1 MMIRVL
7 NPILMLAFFLLC
19 FGLYSVKND
28 AELARQELRSI
39 NREIAEEE
47 QSIKILKAEWSHLNR
62 PEYLQENAD
71 RFLALTPLRAAQVAE
86 VADVPYLGVDIF
98 DREFGNIGFESR
110 GARPGAAR
118 SQFVPIN
125 AEPPGE
131 HE

>member
-28 AELARQELRSI
+28 TELARQELRSI
-39 NREIAEEE
+39 NREIGDEQ

-62 PEYLQENAD
+62 PDYLQKNAD

-86 VADVPYLGVDIF
+86 VEDVPYLELDIF
-98 DREFGNIGFESR
+98 DREFGNISFESR
-110 GARPGAAR
+110 GARVSIAR

-125 AEPPGE
+125 TEPPGT